1 MIDFDGQIM
10 GNDDS
15 QRIPRLRLWITTRK
29 TRTQPWTVHKNHSKF
44 NYFWRNILFWNTYS
58 IYKIKWTK
66 LHKNQTIIQPNLWK
80 NGYFLFLFYHTFFSS
95 CVLWSFQI
103 TTWMNTAGCT
113 CFDLFTFHG
122 IGSRILL
129 RWSNM
134 FTNSSTKVL
143 PT

>member
-44 NYFWRNILFWNTYS
+44 NYFWRNILFLKYLFHSQNEMV
-58 IYKIKWTK
+58 KIGQKSNNDTTK
-66 LHKNQTIIQPNLWK
+66 SLK
-80 NGYFLFLFYHTFFSS
+80 NGVFLHLFYHTSFSS
-95 CVLWSFQI
+95 SFFWFFQI
-103 TTWMNTAGCT
+103 TTWMNTAWCT
-113 CFDLFTFHG
+113 CFDLFTFHE
-122 IGSRILL
+122 IDSIILL

-134 FTNSSTKVL
+134 FINSST
-143 PT
+143 